1 VTASSAAASP
11 RLRLAALGCGRVFER
26 FHLPALLTSPDWE
39 LTAAVDPAGERLRWI
54 SGLRPGIAAAASLAE
69 LGADVHLDAVLVSSP
84 PDTHCALGSE
94 GLRRGAHA
102 LIEKPMALRPSEA
115 ASLLALARER
125 GRQVWVGYNRR
136 FRPAYLQLRE
146 RVRQA
151 GPDRIRDIACDLY
164 STPLGWGAVS
174 GYLTV
179 PERGGDLLDDL
190 ASHQLDLV
198 PWIVGR
204 PVEEVRARFLRRDA
218 HEVLAAI
225 ELRFAGGLVGRCR
238 AGHGAGALERLQVRL
253 DDRVLLASPAGSSA
267 ARRVPRRW
275 VERYLALRTTLG
287 NAGRRLGRRPGYTVE
302 SFAGQL
308 AAWAG
313 AIRGGGASVAA
324 DGAAGARCVELV
336 EACRHSLAVGGAW
349 VAAPAGRAS

>member
-1 VTASSAAASP
+1 MTASSAAAAP

-26 FHLPALLTSPDWE
+26 FHLPALRTSPDWE
-39 LTAAVDPAGERLRWI
+39 LTAAADPAGERLRWI
-54 SGLRPGIAAAASLAE
+54 GAVQPGIALAASLAE
-69 LGADVHLDAVLVSSP
+69 LGTAAQVDAVLISSP

-94 GLRRGAHA
+94 ALRRGAHV
-102 LIEKPMALRPSEA
+102 LIEKPLALRPSEA
-115 ASLLALARER
+115 SSLLALARDR

-136 FRPAYLQLRE
+136 FRPPYRRLRE
-146 RVRQA
+146 RLAQS

-164 STPLGWGAVS
+164 SRPMGWGAVT

-190 ASHQLDLV
+190 ASHQLDLL

-218 HEVLAAI
+218 REVAAAI

-238 AGHGAGALERLQVRL
+238 AAHGAAPRERLQVRL
-253 DDRVLLASPAGSSA
+253 ADRVLLASPAGVSV
-267 ARRVPRRW
+267 ARRLPRRW
-275 VERYLALRTTLG
+275 AEHYLSLRTTLG

-308 AAWAG
+308 AAWAS
-313 AIRGGGASVAA
+313 AIRGGGASAAA

-349 VAAPAGRAS
+349 VAAPAAPAS